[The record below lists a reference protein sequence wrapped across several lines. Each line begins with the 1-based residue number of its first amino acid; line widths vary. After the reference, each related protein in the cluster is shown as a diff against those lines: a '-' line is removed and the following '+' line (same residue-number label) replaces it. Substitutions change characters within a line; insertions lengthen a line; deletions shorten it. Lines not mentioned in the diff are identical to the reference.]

1 MIKRIIPIVIA
12 ALLVTSC
19 GNKSGKEISAGD
31 KAVKVE
37 FASLVSNP
45 ADYIDK
51 NIVVEGKV
59 VHVCRETGKKLFIVG
74 ENPDVR
80 LYISAGENMPKFPLE
95 LLGNNI
101 SVEGRLERVV
111 TADKPAEET
120 MVASLETAAC
130 CDSAKQTAMGCAAT
144 CDSSKMV
151 ITAEAGSAKTAAEC
165 ETEAALAKQTVLGD
179 LMMIYNKHEV
189 VK

>member
-12 ALLVTSC
+12 TLLLSSC
-19 GNKSGKEISAGD
+19 GNKSGKEVSSAD
-31 KAVKVE
+31 NAVKVE

-80 LYISAGENMPKFPLE
+80 LYISAGENMAKFPME
-95 LLGNNI
+95 LLGATI
-101 SVEGRLERVV
+101 SVEGKIERVV
-111 TADKPAEET
+111 TAAKPAEET
-120 MVASLETAAC
+120 MVASMETAAC
-130 CDSAKQTAMGCAAT
+130 CDSAKKMDMACAAS
-144 CDSSKMV
+144 CDSAKMEAAA
-151 ITAEAGSAKTAAEC
+151 TAKGPEC

-179 LMMIYNKHEV
+179 LMMIYNKHEI

>member
-31 KAVKVE
+31 KAAVKVE

-80 LYISAGENMPKFPLE
+80 LYVSAGENMPKFPME
-95 LLGNNI
+95 LLGTNI

-120 MVASLETAAC
+120 MVASLENAAC
-130 CDSAKQTAMGCAAT
+130 CDSAKKETMAC
-144 CDSSKMV
+144 CDS
-151 ITAEAGSAKTAAEC
+151 TAKAAPEC
-165 ETEAALAKQTVLGD
+165 ETETALAKQTSLGD
-179 LMMIYNKHEV
+179 LMMIYNKHEI

>member
-19 GNKSGKEISAGD
+19 GNKSGKETSAGE

-80 LYISAGENMPKFPLE
+80 LFVSAGENMPKFPME
-95 LLGNNI
+95 LLGTNI

-130 CDSAKQTAMGCAAT
+130 CDSAMKETMAC
-144 CDSSKMV
+144 CDSTTKA
-151 ITAEAGSAKTAAEC
+151 TPEC
-165 ETEAALAKQTVLGD
+165 ETEAALAKQTSLGD
-179 LMMIYNKHEV
+179 LMMIYNKHDV